1 MLFSLNKLFSQDIL
15 LQDFKSE
22 SFEFKFP
29 KKWKV
34 DTVDNKYSFY
44 YNANLGDI
52 TISTYPNRH
61 FSSKELKQMLLDINE
76 KKESKPD
83 IQLTT
88 SNGTT
93 TCIYKYSSDKIKY
106 LIKAIQNNKKMYL
119 ISLNWNEDSWD
130 TFKEVL
136 WDSFNTFRPK

>member
-1 MLFSLNKLFSQDIL
+1 MLFSLNKLFSQDM
-15 LQDFKSE
+15 LQDFKSK
-22 SFEFKFP
+22 SFEFRYP

-52 TISTYPNRH
+52 TISTHPNKH
-61 FSSKELKQMLLDINE
+61 FSGKELKQMLLDINE
-76 KKESKPD
+76 KKEAKPD

-93 TCIYKYSSDKIKY
+93 TCIYKYSVEKIKY
-106 LIKAIQNNKKMYL
+106 FVKAIQNDKKIYL
-119 ISLNWNEDSWD
+119 ISLNWYEDSWD
-130 TFKEVL
+130 AFKEIL
-136 WDSFNTFRPK
+136 LDSFNSFKPK